1 MDTNNNNIASTTIVL
16 TNGMYSHVID
26 ALAKSPHLYRIVLS
40 DILLRQF
47 IILYI
52 NRMDCKGTAAAAA
65 AAAAADVN
73 LNNDDDDD
81 AVSQQVMLS
90 NEQLRPIITTLQRP
104 HELRWNDKDRHH
116 YPNMIRFTGV
126 IRGYARSSRPMDAE
140 RLLQLMISL
149 SSTSS
154 TLASPSTSSSFLS
167 MFRPNDVSYATVID
181 AYSRIHD
188 GPNAERVLEMMKCRN
203 NYKVVD
209 DKDDTRRINHA
220 NIVAYNA
227 TISTWA
233 RSARKHTSPTIGN
246 GVVLSFSSV
255 RNSKLD

>member
-1 MDTNNNNIASTTIVL
+1 
-16 TNGMYSHVID
+16 MYSHVID
-26 ALAKSPHLYRIVLS
+26 ALAKSPHLYHIVLS

-52 NRMDCKGTAAAAA
+52 NRMDCKGTAAA

-90 NEQLRPIITTLQRP
+90 NEQLRPIITTLQCP
-104 HELRWNDKDRHH
+104 SGLLWNDKDRHH

-126 IRGYARSSRPMDAE
+126 IRGYAQSSRPMDAE

-154 TLASPSTSSSFLS
+154 TLEPSPSTSSSFLS

-181 AYSRIHD
+181 AYSRILMR
-188 GPNAERVLEMMKCRN
+188 G
-203 NYKVVD
+203 
-209 DKDDTRRINHA
+209 
-220 NIVAYNA
+220 
-227 TISTWA
+227 
-233 RSARKHTSPTIGN
+233 
-246 GVVLSFSSV
+246 LSQ
-255 RNSKLD
+255 